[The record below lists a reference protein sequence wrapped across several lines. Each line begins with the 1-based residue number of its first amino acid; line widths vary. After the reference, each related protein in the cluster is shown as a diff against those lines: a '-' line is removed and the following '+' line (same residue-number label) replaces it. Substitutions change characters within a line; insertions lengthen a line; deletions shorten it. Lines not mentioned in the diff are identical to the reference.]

1 MLRCLLR
8 SQAGLPCCVCGGAE
22 RASRARSHAALACG
36 GDDYLFILLDGISQV
51 RAIASPAAAAA
62 AAAAAIAALLL
73 LSACACSVLLTHA
86 LCPWPSQ
93 AVDCSRMRTALGS
106 WGGG

>member
-1 MLRCLLR
+1 M
-8 SQAGLPCCVCGGAE
+8 
-22 RASRARSHAALACG
+22 RARTPLFACG

-51 RAIASPAAAAA
+51 RAIASPAAAA